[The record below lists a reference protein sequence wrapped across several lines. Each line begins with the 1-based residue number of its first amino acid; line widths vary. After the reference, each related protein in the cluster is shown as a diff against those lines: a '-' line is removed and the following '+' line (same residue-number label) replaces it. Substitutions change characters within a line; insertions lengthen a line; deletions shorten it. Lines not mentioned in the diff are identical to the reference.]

1 MDRDLLSHLPVTICV
16 ARHRSFATAAAEL
29 GMSPS
34 AVSHAVRSVEDRLG
48 TPLFA
53 RTTRSVSVT
62 EAGTRFIAGVEPA
75 LADIGK
81 AVEGLTA
88 ECGQVTGLLR
98 IEAPRGV
105 FDTLLIPILTR
116 LARQHRD

>member
-1 MDRDLLSHLPVTICV
+1 MRT
-16 ARHRSFATAAAEL
+16 
-29 GMSPS
+29 
-34 AVSHAVRSVEDRLG
+34 VEDRLG

-62 EAGTRFIAGVEPA
+62 EAGARFIAGVEPE

-88 ECGQVTGLLR
+88 ERGQVTGLLR
-98 IEAPRGV
+98 IHAPRGV
-105 FDTLLIPILTR
+105 LDTLLIPILTR
-116 LARQHRD
+116 LA